1 MGELQVMIEEGNV
14 RGGVVEVKLV
24 MFHNMNFVTKSVIVN
39 RSIKKTNKT
48 FNNEGKA

>member
-14 RGGVVEVKLV
+14 RVVEVKLV